1 MYNKEPAPPEISV
14 TVLLLSCSCLWS
26 SASRDLLEIRVIFKR
41 SRALRDQRPNRIL
54 KWSDYNSYVCFVQT
68 LDNKSCLHIAIHPG
82 QQAVCRYVWEE
93 IPSHQDFSSSCWNLA
108 RVSLLFFPLFFHLT
122 SALWLL
128 SLGFPQYSSLDLR
141 RLPQNTLHLVQK
153 SQSSFKFAFLLFY
166 RAHWTDAP
174 KFEKTAERNYSE
186 ALQHLM
192 VITLKP
198 TNTEAVEGKLFPFN
212 SPTGL
217 INLPT
222 FVEMV
227 KRSHSRVYVLQMK

>member
-93 IPSHQDFSSSCWNLA
+93 IPSHPDFSSSCWNLA
-108 RVSLLFFPLFFHLT
+108 GVSLLFFLPIVLPSLT
-122 SALWLL
+122 CALVAFPWLPPVFISWSEKAASKYIAFSSEVTVFLYVCL
-128 SLGFPQYSSLDLR
+128 S
-141 RLPQNTLHLVQK
+141 
-153 SQSSFKFAFLLFY
+153 AFLSSPLNRCSQVGEDCRKELFRGSSTLDGY
-166 RAHWTDAP
+166 YP
-174 KFEKTAERNYSE
+174 KTHKHRGSWREVVSF
-186 ALQHLM
+186 
-192 VITLKP
+192 
-198 TNTEAVEGKLFPFN
+198 
-212 SPTGL
+212 
-217 INLPT
+217 
-222 FVEMV
+222 
-227 KRSHSRVYVLQMK
+227 

>member
-1 MYNKEPAPPEISV
+1 MYNKGPAPPEISV
-14 TVLLLSCSCLWS
+14 TVLLLTCSCLWR
-26 SASRDLLEIRVIFKR
+26 SASRDLLAIRVSEIFKR

-54 KWSDYNSYVCFVQT
+54 RWSIYNSYVCFVQT
-68 LDNKSCLHIAIHPG
+68 LNNKSCLHIAIRPG

-93 IPSHQDFSSSCWNLA
+93 IQSSC
-108 RVSLLFFPLFFHLT
+108 
-122 SALWLL
+122 
-128 SLGFPQYSSLDLR
+128 
-141 RLPQNTLHLVQK
+141 
-153 SQSSFKFAFLLFY
+153 KFAFLLSY

-192 VITLKP
+192 VIILKP

-222 FVEMV
+222 FVELV